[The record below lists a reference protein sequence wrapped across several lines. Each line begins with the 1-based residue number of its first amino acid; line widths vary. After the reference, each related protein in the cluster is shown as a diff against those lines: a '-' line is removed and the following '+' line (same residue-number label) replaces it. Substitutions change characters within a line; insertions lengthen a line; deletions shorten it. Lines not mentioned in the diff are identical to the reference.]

1 MGFNEDL
8 QAISS
13 QRSEIEKA
21 KRAALRDFQVAC
33 RPAKEYALA
42 AIPRLEEFFAKTV
55 RPFVAQIKA
64 AGVPDMEIRNCLFEI
79 DQLLKKPDELRM
91 HLREL
96 ESVDWEQIN
105 QTVYPHEL
113 DIFRRNALQ
122 RHLIHV
128 LSKFGDVEGCINFQI
143 GRIRTQVQQLVDA
156 GRIGQVSQSVSIAP
170 NTSPS

>member
-79 DQLLKKPDELRM
+79 DQLLNKPDDLRM
-91 HLREL
+91 HLREPRVGRL
-96 ESVDWEQIN
+96 GAN
-105 QTVYPHEL
+105 QSNCLPS
-113 DIFRRNALQ
+113 R
-122 RHLIHV
+122 
-128 LSKFGDVEGCINFQI
+128 
-143 GRIRTQVQQLVDA
+143 A
-156 GRIGQVSQSVSIAP
+156 GYFSAECFTATFDPCSF
-170 NTSPS
+170 